1 MSMNIKKILIIVF
14 LCILVIGGVYY
25 YNQEYK
31 DIADK
36 TSDKNK
42 NNDNEEDEKL
52 ENIDLSCDDG
62 YECFKYDNTE
72 YRFSIKKSIKVDN
85 MFNFDTNENEAGTL
99 KINDEGKLVFEDLN
113 GKVIKTYDSISSKVI
128 SIDSTNSECDLIF
141 VALTEDGKV
150 YKTEAEE
157 GLFSGE
163 PFLELPLD
171 EEYTKISLYNNTC
184 DLKLVGLNKDREV
197 KDLLI
202 NE

>member
-1 MSMNIKKILIIVF
+1 MNIKKILIIVF
-14 LCILVIGGVYY
+14 LCILVIGGIYY

-36 TSDKNK
+36 TGDKNK
-42 NNDNEEDEKL
+42 DNEEDKNL
-52 ENIDLSCDDG
+52 EDINLSCDNG
-62 YECFKYDNTE
+62 YECFKYGDTE

-113 GKVIKTYDSISSKVI
+113 GKIIKTYDSISSKVI
-128 SIDSTNSECDLIF
+128 SIDSTNSECDLIY

-157 GLFSGE
+157 GLFSGD
-163 PFLELPLD
+163 PFLELPLQ
-171 EEYTKISLYNNTC
+171 EEYTKISLYNDTC

>member
-1 MSMNIKKILIIVF
+1 MNIKKILIIVF
-14 LCILVIGGVYY
+14 LCILVIGGIYY

-36 TSDKNK
+36 TGDKNK
-42 NNDNEEDEKL
+42 DNEEDKNL
-52 ENIDLSCDDG
+52 EDINLSCDNG
-62 YECFKYDNTE
+62 YECFKYGDTE
-72 YRFSIKKSIKVDN
+72 YKFSIKKSIKVDN
-85 MFNFDTNENEAGTL
+85 MFNFDTNKNEAGTL
-99 KINDEGKLVFEDLN
+99 KINDEGELVFEDLN
-113 GKVIKTYDSISSKVI
+113 GKIIKTYDSISSKVI
-128 SIDSTNSECDLIF
+128 SIDSTNSECDLIY

-171 EEYTKISLYNNTC
+171 EEYTKISLYNDTC

>member
-1 MSMNIKKILIIVF
+1 MNIKKILIIVF
-14 LCILVIGGVYY
+14 LCILVIGGIYY

-36 TSDKNK
+36 TGDKNK
-42 NNDNEEDEKL
+42 DNEEDKNL
-52 ENIDLSCDDG
+52 EDINLSCDNG
-62 YECFKYDNTE
+62 YECFKYGDTE
-72 YRFSIKKSIKVDN
+72 YKFSIKKSIKVDN

-99 KINDEGKLVFEDLN
+99 KINDDGKLVFEDLN

-128 SIDSTNSECDLIF
+128 SIDSTNSECDLIY

-157 GLFSGE
+157 GLFSGD
-163 PFLELPLD
+163 PFLELPLQ
-171 EEYTKISLYNNTC
+171 EEYTKISLYSDTC

>member
-1 MSMNIKKILIIVF
+1 MNIKKILIIVF
-14 LCILVIGGVYY
+14 LCILVIGGIYY

-36 TSDKNK
+36 TGDKNK
-42 NNDNEEDEKL
+42 DNEEDKNL
-52 ENIDLSCDDG
+52 EDINLSCDNG
-62 YECFKYDNTE
+62 YECFKYGDTE
-72 YRFSIKKSIKVDN
+72 YKFSIKKSIKVDN

-113 GKVIKTYDSISSKVI
+113 GKIIKTYDSISSKVI
-128 SIDSTNSECDLIF
+128 SIDSTNSECDLIY

-171 EEYTKISLYNNTC
+171 EEYTKISLYNDTC

>member
-1 MSMNIKKILIIVF
+1 MNIKKILIIVF
-14 LCILVIGGVYY
+14 LCILVIGGIYY

-36 TSDKNK
+36 TGDKNK
-42 NNDNEEDEKL
+42 DNEEDKNL
-52 ENIDLSCDDG
+52 EDINLSCDNG
-62 YECFKYDNTE
+62 YECFKYGDTE
-72 YRFSIKKSIKVDN
+72 YKFSIKKSIKVDN
-85 MFNFDTNENEAGTL
+85 MFNFDTNKNEAGTL

-113 GKVIKTYDSISSKVI
+113 GKIIKTYESISSKVI
-128 SIDSTNSECDLIF
+128 SIDSTNSECDLIY

-171 EEYTKISLYNNTC
+171 EEYTKISLYNDTC

>member
-1 MSMNIKKILIIVF
+1 MNIKKILIIVF
-14 LCILVIGGVYY
+14 LCILVVGGIYY

-36 TSDKNK
+36 TSDKSK
-42 NNDNEEDEKL
+42 DNEEDKNL
-52 ENIDLSCDDG
+52 EDIDLSCDNG
-62 YECFKYDNTE
+62 YECFKYGDTE

-99 KINDEGKLVFEDLN
+99 KINDDGKLVFEDLN

-128 SIDSTNSECDLIF
+128 SIDSTNSECDLIY

-157 GLFSGE
+157 GLFSGD
-163 PFLELPLD
+163 PFLELPLQ
-171 EEYTKISLYNNTC
+171 EEYTKISLYSDTC

>member
-1 MSMNIKKILIIVF
+1 MNIKKILIIVF
-14 LCILVIGGVYY
+14 LCILVIGGIYY

-36 TSDKNK
+36 TGDKNK
-42 NNDNEEDEKL
+42 DNEEDKNL
-52 ENIDLSCDDG
+52 EDINLSCDNG
-62 YECFKYDNTE
+62 YECFKYGDTE
-72 YRFSIKKSIKVDN
+72 YKFSIKKSIKVDN
-85 MFNFDTNENEAGTL
+85 MFNFDTNKNEAGTL
-99 KINDEGKLVFEDLN
+99 KINDEEKLVFEDLN
-113 GKVIKTYDSISSKVI
+113 GKIIKTYDSISSKVI
-128 SIDSTNSECDLIF
+128 SIDSTNSECDLIY

-171 EEYTKISLYNNTC
+171 EEYTKISLYNDTC

>member
-1 MSMNIKKILIIVF
+1 MNIKKILIIVF
-14 LCILVIGGVYY
+14 LCILVVGGIYY

-36 TSDKNK
+36 TSDKSK
-42 NNDNEEDEKL
+42 DNEEDKNL
-52 ENIDLSCDDG
+52 EDIDLSCDNG
-62 YECFKYDNTE
+62 YECFKYGDTE

-99 KINDEGKLVFEDLN
+99 KINDDGKLVFEDLN

-128 SIDSTNSECDLIF
+128 SIDSTNSECDLIY

-157 GLFSGE
+157 GLFSGD
-163 PFLELPLD
+163 PFLELPLQ
-171 EEYTKISLYNNTC
+171 EEYTKISLYSDTC

-197 KDLLI
+197 KDLLA

>member
-1 MSMNIKKILIIVF
+1 MNIKKILIIVF
-14 LCILVIGGVYY
+14 LCILVVGGIYY

-36 TSDKNK
+36 TGDKNK
-42 NNDNEEDEKL
+42 DNEEDKNL
-52 ENIDLSCDDG
+52 EDINLSCDNG
-62 YECFKYDNTE
+62 YECFKYGDTE

-113 GKVIKTYDSISSKVI
+113 GKIIKTYDSISSKVI
-128 SIDSTNSECDLIF
+128 SIDSTNSECDLIY

-157 GLFSGE
+157 GLFSGD
-163 PFLELPLD
+163 PFLELPLQ
-171 EEYTKISLYNNTC
+171 EEYTKISLYSDTC

>member
-1 MSMNIKKILIIVF
+1 MNIKKILIIVF
-14 LCILVIGGVYY
+14 LCILVIGGIYY
-25 YNQEYK
+25 YSQEYK

-36 TSDKNK
+36 TNDKNK
-42 NNDNEEDEKL
+42 NNEEDKDL
-52 ENIDLSCDDG
+52 EDINLSCDNG

-72 YRFSIKKSIKVDN
+72 YKFSIKKSIKVDN

-128 SIDSTNSECDLIF
+128 SIDSTNNECDLIY

-171 EEYTKISLYNNTC
+171 EQYTKISLYNDTC
-184 DLKLVGLNKDREV
+184 DLKLLGLNKDREV
-197 KDLLI
+197 KDLLV

>member
-1 MSMNIKKILIIVF
+1 MNIKKILIIVF
-14 LCILVIGGVYY
+14 LCILVIGGIYY

-36 TSDKNK
+36 TGDKNK
-42 NNDNEEDEKL
+42 DNEEDKNL
-52 ENIDLSCDDG
+52 EDINLSCDNG
-62 YECFKYDNTE
+62 YECFKYGDTE
-72 YRFSIKKSIKVDN
+72 YKFSIKKSIKVDN
-85 MFNFDTNENEAGTL
+85 MFNFDTNKNEAGTL

-113 GKVIKTYDSISSKVI
+113 GKIIKTYDSISSKVI
-128 SIDSTNSECDLIF
+128 SIDSTNSECDLIY

-171 EEYTKISLYNNTC
+171 EEYTKISLYNDTC

>member
-1 MSMNIKKILIIVF
+1 MNIKKILIIVF
-14 LCILVIGGVYY
+14 LCILVIGGIYY

-42 NNDNEEDEKL
+42 DNEEDKNL
-52 ENIDLSCDDG
+52 EDINLSCDNG
-62 YECFKYDNTE
+62 YECFKYGDTE
-72 YRFSIKKSIKVDN
+72 YKFSIKKSIKVDN

-113 GKVIKTYDSISSKVI
+113 GKIIKTYDSISSKVI
-128 SIDSTNSECDLIF
+128 SIDSTNSECDLIY

-171 EEYTKISLYNNTC
+171 EEYTKISLYNDTC

>member
-1 MSMNIKKILIIVF
+1 MNIKKILIIIF
-14 LCILVIGGVYY
+14 LCILVIGGIYY

-36 TSDKNK
+36 TGDKNK
-42 NNDNEEDEKL
+42 DNEEDKNL
-52 ENIDLSCDDG
+52 EDINLSCDNG
-62 YECFKYDNTE
+62 YECFKYGDTE
-72 YRFSIKKSIKVDN
+72 YKFSIKKSIKVDN

-113 GKVIKTYDSISSKVI
+113 GKIIKTYDSISSKVI
-128 SIDSTNSECDLIF
+128 SIDSTNSECDLIY

-171 EEYTKISLYNNTC
+171 EEYTKISLYNDTC

>member
-1 MSMNIKKILIIVF
+1 MNIKKILIIVF
-14 LCILVIGGVYY
+14 LCILVIGGIYY

-36 TSDKNK
+36 TGDKNK
-42 NNDNEEDEKL
+42 DNEEDKNL
-52 ENIDLSCDDG
+52 EDINLSCDNG
-62 YECFKYDNTE
+62 YECFKYGDTE
-72 YRFSIKKSIKVDN
+72 YKFSIKKSIKVDN
-85 MFNFDTNENEAGTL
+85 MFNFDTNKNEAGTL

-113 GKVIKTYDSISSKVI
+113 GKIIKTYVSISSKVI
-128 SIDSTNSECDLIF
+128 SIDSTNSECDLIY

-171 EEYTKISLYNNTC
+171 EEYTKISLYNDTC

>member
-1 MSMNIKKILIIVF
+1 MNIKKILIIVF
-14 LCILVIGGVYY
+14 LCILVIGGIYY

-36 TSDKNK
+36 TSDKSK
-42 NNDNEEDEKL
+42 DNEEDKNL
-52 ENIDLSCDDG
+52 EDIDLSCDNG
-62 YECFKYDNTE
+62 YECFKYGDTE

-99 KINDEGKLVFEDLN
+99 KINDDGKLVFEDLN

-128 SIDSTNSECDLIF
+128 SIDSTNSECDLIY

-157 GLFSGE
+157 GLFSGD
-163 PFLELPLD
+163 PFLELPLQ
-171 EEYTKISLYNNTC
+171 EEYTKISLYSDTC

-197 KDLLI
+197 KDLLA

>member
-1 MSMNIKKILIIVF
+1 MKIVLKELTIRNFLSFGNVSQTIKLDSDSFRIIT
-14 LCILVIGGVYY
+14 GQ
-25 YNQEYK
+25 NK
-31 DIADK
+31 DK
-36 TSDKNK
+36 S
-42 NNDNEEDEKL
+42 DNEEDKNL
-52 ENIDLSCDDG
+52 EDINLSCDNG
-62 YECFKYDNTE
+62 YECFKYGDTE
-72 YRFSIKKSIKVDN
+72 YKFSIKKSIKVDN

-113 GKVIKTYDSISSKVI
+113 GKIIKTYDSISSKVI
-128 SIDSTNSECDLIF
+128 SIDSTNSECDLIY

-171 EEYTKISLYNNTC
+171 EEYTKISLYNDTC

>member
-1 MSMNIKKILIIVF
+1 MNIKKILIIVF
-14 LCILVIGGVYY
+14 LCILVIGGIYY
-25 YNQEYK
+25 YSQEYK
-31 DIADK
+31 DIAVK
-36 TSDKNK
+36 TNDKNK
-42 NNDNEEDEKL
+42 NNEEDKDL
-52 ENIDLSCDDG
+52 EDINLSCDNG

-72 YRFSIKKSIKVDN
+72 YKFSIKKSIKVDN

-128 SIDSTNSECDLIF
+128 SIDSTNNECDLIY

-171 EEYTKISLYNNTC
+171 EQYTKISLYNDTC

-197 KDLLI
+197 KDLLV

>member
-1 MSMNIKKILIIVF
+1 MNVKKILIIVF
-14 LCILVIGGVYY
+14 LCILVIGGIYY

-36 TSDKNK
+36 TGDKNK
-42 NNDNEEDEKL
+42 DNEEDKNL
-52 ENIDLSCDDG
+52 EDINLSCDNG
-62 YECFKYDNTE
+62 YECFKYGDTE
-72 YRFSIKKSIKVDN
+72 YKFSIKKSIKVDN

-113 GKVIKTYDSISSKVI
+113 GKIIKTYDSISSKVI
-128 SIDSTNSECDLIF
+128 SIDSTNSECDLIY

-171 EEYTKISLYNNTC
+171 EEYTKISLYNDTC

>member
-1 MSMNIKKILIIVF
+1 MNIKKILIIVF
-14 LCILVIGGVYY
+14 LCILVIGGIYY

-36 TSDKNK
+36 TGDKNK
-42 NNDNEEDEKL
+42 DNEEDKNL
-52 ENIDLSCDDG
+52 EDINLSCDNG
-62 YECFKYDNTE
+62 YECFKYGDTE

-99 KINDEGKLVFEDLN
+99 KINDDGKLVFEDLN

-128 SIDSTNSECDLIF
+128 SIDSTNSECDLIY

-157 GLFSGE
+157 GLFSGD
-163 PFLELPLD
+163 PFLELPLQ
-171 EEYTKISLYNNTC
+171 EEYTKISLYNDTC

>member
-1 MSMNIKKILIIVF
+1 MNIKKILIIVF
-14 LCILVIGGVYY
+14 LCILVIGGIYY

-36 TSDKNK
+36 TGDKNK
-42 NNDNEEDEKL
+42 DNEEDKNL
-52 ENIDLSCDDG
+52 EDINLSCDNG
-62 YECFKYDNTE
+62 YECFKYGDTE
-72 YRFSIKKSIKVDN
+72 YKFSIKKSIKVDN

-113 GKVIKTYDSISSKVI
+113 GKIIKTYDSISSKVI
-128 SIDSTNSECDLIF
+128 SIDSTNSECDLIY
-141 VALTEDGKV
+141 VALTEHGKV

-171 EEYTKISLYNNTC
+171 EEYTKISLYNDTC

>member
-1 MSMNIKKILIIVF
+1 MNIKKILIIVF
-14 LCILVIGGVYY
+14 LCILVVGGIYY

-36 TSDKNK
+36 TSK
-42 NNDNEEDEKL
+42 DNEEDKNL
-52 ENIDLSCDDG
+52 EDIDLSCDNG
-62 YECFKYDNTE
+62 YECFKYGDTE

-113 GKVIKTYDSISSKVI
+113 GKIIKTYDSISSKVI
-128 SIDSTNSECDLIF
+128 SIDSTNSECDLIY

-157 GLFSGE
+157 GLFSGD
-163 PFLELPLD
+163 PFLELPLQ
-171 EEYTKISLYNNTC
+171 EEYTKISLYSDTC

-197 KDLLI
+197 KDLLA

>member
-1 MSMNIKKILIIVF
+1 MNIKKILIIVF
-14 LCILVIGGVYY
+14 LCILVIGGIYY

-31 DIADK
+31 YIADK

-42 NNDNEEDEKL
+42 DNEEDKNL
-52 ENIDLSCDDG
+52 EDINLSCDNG
-62 YECFKYDNTE
+62 YECFKYGDTE
-72 YRFSIKKSIKVDN
+72 YKFSIKKSIKVDN

-113 GKVIKTYDSISSKVI
+113 GKIIKTYDSISSKVI
-128 SIDSTNSECDLIF
+128 SIDSTNSECDLIY

-171 EEYTKISLYNNTC
+171 EEYTKISLYNDTC

>member
-1 MSMNIKKILIIVF
+1 MNIKKILIIVF
-14 LCILVIGGVYY
+14 LCILVIGGIYY

-36 TSDKNK
+36 TGDKNK
-42 NNDNEEDEKL
+42 DNEEDKNL
-52 ENIDLSCDDG
+52 EDINLSCANG
-62 YECFKYDNTE
+62 YECFKYGDTE
-72 YRFSIKKSIKVDN
+72 YKFSIKKSIKVDN

-113 GKVIKTYDSISSKVI
+113 GKRIKTYDSISSKVI
-128 SIDSTNSECDLIF
+128 SIDSTNSECDLIY

-171 EEYTKISLYNNTC
+171 EEYTKISLYNDTC

>member
-1 MSMNIKKILIIVF
+1 MNIKKILIIVF
-14 LCILVIGGVYY
+14 LCILVIGGIYY

-36 TSDKNK
+36 TGDKNK
-42 NNDNEEDEKL
+42 DNEEDKNL
-52 ENIDLSCDDG
+52 EDINLSCDNR
-62 YECFKYDNTE
+62 YECFKYGDTE
-72 YRFSIKKSIKVDN
+72 YKFSIKKSIKVDN

-113 GKVIKTYDSISSKVI
+113 GKIIKTYDSISSKVI
-128 SIDSTNSECDLIF
+128 SIDSTNSECDLIY

-171 EEYTKISLYNNTC
+171 EEYTKISLYNDTC

>member
-1 MSMNIKKILIIVF
+1 MNIKKILIIVF
-14 LCILVIGGVYY
+14 LCILVIGGIYY

-36 TSDKNK
+36 TSK
-42 NNDNEEDEKL
+42 DNEEDKNL
-52 ENIDLSCDDG
+52 EDIDLSCDNG
-62 YECFKYDNTE
+62 YECFKYGDTE

-113 GKVIKTYDSISSKVI
+113 GKIIKTYDSISSKVI
-128 SIDSTNSECDLIF
+128 SIDSTNSECDLIY

-157 GLFSGE
+157 GLFSGD
-163 PFLELPLD
+163 PFLELPLQ
-171 EEYTKISLYNNTC
+171 EEYTKISLYSDTC

-197 KDLLI
+197 KDLLA

>member
-1 MSMNIKKILIIVF
+1 MNIKKILIIVF
-14 LCILVIGGVYY
+14 LCILVIGGIYY

-36 TSDKNK
+36 TGDKNK
-42 NNDNEEDEKL
+42 DNEEDKNL
-52 ENIDLSCDDG
+52 EDINLSCDNG
-62 YECFKYDNTE
+62 YECFKYVDTE
-72 YRFSIKKSIKVDN
+72 YKFSIKKSIKVDN

-113 GKVIKTYDSISSKVI
+113 GKIIKTYDSISSKVI
-128 SIDSTNSECDLIF
+128 SIDSTNSECDLIY

-171 EEYTKISLYNNTC
+171 EEYTKISLYNDTC